1 MNGSM
6 TGLANSEDGHCLLAG
21 QVTYNMGERSA
32 RLTYLL
38 PDEITELPELVDIIE
53 YLAFHAGCMGAIH
66 LLAEVPENHPVFE
79 LLRRSSFSV
88 YCWQNIFR
96 FPSSAPAHTRYKAL
110 WQKAEPTDE
119 IPIRSLYQ
127 TVVPPL
133 VQAAEPFSTSF
144 TPRLVYHQEGEIMAF
159 VECSAGHQGIFLRPV
174 IHPSVEDPQILLSDL
189 IFHFQNLGKPV
200 YFPVR
205 SYQSW
210 VSDTLADLGGTNS
223 PRYAQMVKHLAASVP
238 VENNH
243 LLRNRI
249 ETRPAEP
256 SASIVQKFVEKQ

>member
-1 MNGSM
+1 MNSSM
-6 TGLANSEDGHCLLAG
+6 TGLATSEDGHGLVAG

-38 PDEITELPELVDIIE
+38 PDEIAELPELVDIVE

-66 LLAEVPENHPVFE
+66 LLAEVPEDHPVFE

-96 FPSSAPAHTRYKAL
+96 FPSSTPAHSRYKAL
-110 WQKAEPTDE
+110 WLKAEAAEE
-119 IPIRSLYQ
+119 IHIRSLYQ

-133 VQAAEPFSTSF
+133 VQAAEPFSTVF

-159 VECSAGHQGIFLRPV
+159 VECTAGPQGIFLKPV
-174 IHPSVEDPQILLSDL
+174 IHPSVEDPKILLSDL
-189 IFHFQNLGKPV
+189 IYHFQGLGKPV

-210 VSDTLADLGGTNS
+210 ISDTLADLGGSNS
-223 PRYAQMVKHLAASVP
+223 PRYAQMVKHLAANIP
-238 VENNH
+238 LENNSVV
-243 LLRNRI
+243 RNRI
-249 ETRPAEP
+249 ESRGAEP
-256 SASIVQKFVEKQ
+256 TASIVQKFVEK